1 MKQTCK
7 ILLLGP
13 DSIGSAFTFDFRS
26 PSRIKRQFQIGLV
39 KSGRSTETSPVEC
52 NDSKAVELQLR
63 LQSQQE
69 ELSHLQEEQN
79 RLQEELSSQKVK
91 EGDG

>member
-1 MKQTCK
+1 M
-7 ILLLGP
+7 
-13 DSIGSAFTFDFRS
+13 
-26 PSRIKRQFQIGLV
+26 
-39 KSGRSTETSPVEC
+39 EC

-91 EGDG
+91 EGDGWMWKGGNLETLNCKVMQYKYRSDYNKVPFET